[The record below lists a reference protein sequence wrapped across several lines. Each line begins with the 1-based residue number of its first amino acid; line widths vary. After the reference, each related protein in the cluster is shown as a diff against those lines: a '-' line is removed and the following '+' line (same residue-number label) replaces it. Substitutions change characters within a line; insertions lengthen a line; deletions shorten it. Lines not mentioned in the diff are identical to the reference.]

1 MAIHSIHPDSQIH
14 GLADGCPRCD
24 EHAEEP
30 LQGLDNES
38 IGALVHRL
46 ATGRL
51 ARSEN
56 ERKAM
61 ANLARAIQSSVA
73 VYGPSGSSSGRVGE

>member
-1 MAIHSIHPDSQIH
+1 MATHSVHPDTHTH

-30 LQGLDNES
+30 LQGLDNENLGVL
-38 IGALVHRL
+38 IHRL

-51 ARSEN
+51 ARSAN
-56 ERKAM
+56 EGKAM
-61 ANLARAIQSSVA
+61 ANLARAVQSSVA
-73 VYGPSGSSSGRVGE
+73 AYGSAGSSSGRAEA